1 MSVNKET
8 VFKLSASKSER
19 LWEMIPD
26 ELRWAENVHAAEL
39 AALLDALAEAEK
51 TQIIQKNVFHGPV
64 YSIMT
69 VKEASERWGVSV
81 RPIIA
86 RCAGEVSVPELNFSA
101 DEARA
106 ADGTYLIT
114 KAGMERCFGPESP
127 KRETGTR
134 PKRRAE
140 SGG

>member
-1 MSVNKET
+1 MSVSKET
-8 VFKLSASKSER
+8 VFNLSEFKSER
-19 LWEMIPD
+19 LWEMIPE

-51 TQIIQKNVFHGPV
+51 TQIIQKNVFRGPAHSV
-64 YSIMT
+64 VT

-86 RCAGEVSVPELNFSA
+86 RCAGEVSVPELNFTA

-127 KRETGTR
+127 ERETGTR
-134 PKRRAE
+134 PKRR
-140 SGG
+140 SGIGG